1 MILGISNFCKGFFVE
16 WQEVGSDRSYH
27 YCGSEIWNGRVGK
40 KGGEEM
46 LKLIK

>member
-16 WQEVGSDRSYH
+16 WQKVGSDCSYH
-27 YCGSEIWNGRVGK
+27 YYGSEIWNGRVGK